1 MLTDHELIK
10 KFQDGSEQAFDDLVR
25 RHFTE
30 VVRFFHS
37 ITGNIMEAEDLA
49 QDVFLRLYK
58 ALKRF
63 RFQAQFNTYL
73 YRVNGNIANNYL
85 RRNRWK
91 DFLHLDQ
98 TPEISNEGN
107 SQSTSQDRQQL
118 WRAVATLPKQQRL
131 VIMMRISQELPFKT
145 IADIL
150 QTSEGSVK
158 VSYHHGVNKL
168 KELLES

>member
-10 KFQDGSEQAFDDLVR
+10 KFQNGSEQAFDDLVR
-25 RHFTE
+25 RHLAS
-30 VVRFFHS
+30 VVGFFQS
-37 ITGNIMEAEDLA
+37 ITGNNMEAEDLA

-63 RFQAQFNTYL
+63 RFQAQFTTYL
-73 YRVNGNIANNYL
+73 YRVNCNIANNYL
-85 RRNRWK
+85 TRNRWK

-98 TPEISNEGN
+98 APDATVEGDN
-107 SQSTSQDRQQL
+107 ITTSQDHKQL
-118 WRAVATLPKQQRL
+118 WKAVATLPKQQRL

-145 IADIL
+145 IAEIL

-168 KELLES
+168 KELLED

>member
-10 KFQDGSEQAFDDLVR
+10 KFQNGSEQAFDDLVR
-25 RHFTE
+25 RHLTS
-30 VVRFFHS
+30 VVSFFHS

-49 QDVFLRLYK
+49 QDVFLRLYR

-63 RFQAQFNTYL
+63 RFQAQFTTYL
-73 YRVNGNIANNYL
+73 YRVNCNIANNYFK
-85 RRNRWK
+85 RNRWK
-91 DFLHLDQ
+91 DLLHLDQ
-98 TPEISNEGN
+98 APDTALEEKDE
-107 SQSTSQDRQQL
+107 TRAYDHRQL
-118 WRAVATLPKQQRL
+118 WRTVATLPKQQRL

-145 IADIL
+145 IAEIL

-168 KELLES
+168 KELLKQ